1 VSDETAERY
10 LRLAL
15 RLARHDG
22 GVVDAYFGRHDLEQ
36 EVDQEPLASPADLLA
51 DAERLLD
58 DLPDGWLGDQVL
70 ALRTVAARLAGE
82 RLSYPDEVE
91 ACYGVRPART
101 DPAVLRATYDA
112 LDALLPG
119 TESLWNR
126 YRAWEESLYVPAATI
141 EALMAALVEEARS
154 QTRDLVGLPDGE
166 SIELQY
172 VRDTPWLGYHEYL
185 GDLRGRI
192 SVNIDLPRSA
202 SSLLHLAVHETYAG
216 HQAERCH
223 KEIALVRERGL
234 LEETIALVAAPQ
246 SLVSEGL
253 AELAREMLLD
263 GGGGPAF
270 EAVMR
275 DHDVALDLSHT
286 RAVERAAEPLG
297 WLGVDAS
304 LMLHEDGVPAPEVSS
319 YLHEHALIGSDE
331 ADRWVRFLQDPGSR
345 SYAVCYPAGLERCRA
360 FTAGDPARF
369 RRLLTEQMRVSDL
382 VAPL

>member
-1 VSDETAERY
+1 
-10 LRLAL
+10 
-15 RLARHDG
+15 
-22 GVVDAYFGRHDLEQ
+22 
-36 EVDQEPLASPADLLA
+36 
-51 DAERLLD
+51 
-58 DLPDGWLGDQVL
+58 
-70 ALRTVAARLAGE
+70 
-82 RLSYPDEVE
+82 
-91 ACYGVRPART
+91 
-101 DPAVLRATYDA
+101 
-112 LDALLPG
+112 
-119 TESLWNR
+119 
-126 YRAWEESLYVPAATI
+126 
-141 EALMAALVEEARS
+141 
-154 QTRDLVGLPDGE
+154 
-166 SIELQY
+166 

-202 SSLLHLAVHETYAG
+202 YSLLHLAVHETYAG

-223 KEIALVRERGL
+223 KEVALVRERGL
-234 LEETIALVAAPQ
+234 LEETVALVAAPQ

-270 EAVMR
+270 ESVMR

-304 LMLHEDGVPAPEVSS
+304 LMLHEDGVPASEVSS
-319 YLHEHALIGSDE
+319 YVRDHALIGSDA

-360 FTAGDPARF
+360 FAAGDPARF
-369 RRLLTEQMRVSDL
+369 RRLLTEQVRVSDL